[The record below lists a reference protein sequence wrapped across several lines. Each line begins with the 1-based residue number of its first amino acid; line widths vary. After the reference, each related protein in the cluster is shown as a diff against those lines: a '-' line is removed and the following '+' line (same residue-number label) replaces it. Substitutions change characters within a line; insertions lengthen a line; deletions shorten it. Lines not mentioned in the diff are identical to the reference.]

1 MSFFLNLHSSALLVS
16 SKCDCIRRLKRS
28 VCNMTRSASRS
39 GSAGGYDV
47 EGITWRRRRIQI
59 VIMPTVREGQCDD
72 TKKDLIEYEFFTR
85 HPLEHDEFC
94 SRGAHLDCCRIKVIR
109 LLFHLF
115 NRKKQFD
122 PSLSMQSPIVC
133 PP

>member
-1 MSFFLNLHSSALLVS
+1 
-16 SKCDCIRRLKRS
+16 
-28 VCNMTRSASRS
+28 MTRSASRS

-85 HPLEHDEFC
+85 HLWNMMNFVQEALTWIVAGLKF
-94 SRGAHLDCCRIKVIR
+94 SASFSIR
-109 LLFHLF
+109 SIE
-115 NRKKQFD
+115 KKT
-122 PSLSMQSPIVC
+122 I
-133 PP
+133 

>member
-1 MSFFLNLHSSALLVS
+1 
-16 SKCDCIRRLKRS
+16 
-28 VCNMTRSASRS
+28 MTRSASRS
-39 GSAGGYDV
+39 GSAGGYDI

-85 HPLEHDEFC
+85 HPLEHDGFFKEALTWIVAGLKF
-94 SRGAHLDCCRIKVIR
+94 SASFSIR
-109 LLFHLF
+109 SIE
-115 NRKKQFD
+115 RKKQFD
-122 PSLSMQSPIVC
+122 PSLSMLSTIVC